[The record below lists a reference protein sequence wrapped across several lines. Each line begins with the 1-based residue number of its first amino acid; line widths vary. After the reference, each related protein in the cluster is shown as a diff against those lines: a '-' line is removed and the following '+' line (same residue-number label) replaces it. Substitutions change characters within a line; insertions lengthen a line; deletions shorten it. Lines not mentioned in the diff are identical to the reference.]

1 MAKATES
8 KAMQGDTLPDGA
20 HIVVVG
26 PGSMGLVHAAFLHAA
41 GRRVTLLDY
50 RPERAERI
58 HSGGVSV
65 TGAADLHADVSA
77 TADPAQ
83 IGTADLLIFF
93 VKAYSTEAAVAH
105 ASPCI
110 GERTALLTLQ
120 NGLGNVEHLISVASP
135 RQVLAGT
142 TSTGAYKT
150 AEATVHLAGIGD
162 VQIGSVGGNMALARR
177 VVEILDEAGFPAQ
190 VADDVDT
197 ILWTKA
203 IINAGINPLGAL
215 ARVQNGHIPKIPA
228 LRLLQEGLVAEA
240 AEIATTA
247 GIEIEE
253 DLLEYT
259 RQICAQTA
267 ENRCSMLQDL
277 SSGNQTEIA
286 QINGYI
292 ATEGRHHDC
301 PTLYNATVTRLV
313 KAAQQL

>member
-1 MAKATES
+1 
-8 KAMQGDTLPDGA
+8 MQGLTLPDDA
-20 HIVVVG
+20 HIIVVG

-41 GRRVTLLDY
+41 SRRVTLLDY

-58 HSGGVSV
+58 TTSGVTV
-65 TGAADLHADVSA
+65 TGAADLHADVPA

-93 VKAYSTEAAVAH
+93 VKAYSTEAAAVH
-105 ASPCI
+105 ASACI
-110 GERTALLTLQ
+110 GDRTTLLTLQ
-120 NGLGNVEHLISVASP
+120 NGLGNVEHLIAAASP

-142 TSTGAYKT
+142 TSTGAYRT
-150 AEATVHLAGIGD
+150 GEATVHLAGIGD
-162 VQIGSVGGNMALARR
+162 VQIGSVGKNRGLARQ
-177 VVEILDEAGFPAQ
+177 VVEMLDDAGFPAQ

-197 ILWTKA
+197 ILWAKA

-215 ARVQNGHIPKIPA
+215 ARVQNGRIPEIRA

-240 AEIATTA
+240 VEIATTA
-247 GIEIEE
+247 GVELEG

-259 RQICAQTA
+259 RQICARTA

-277 SSGNQTEIA
+277 SSSNQTEIE

-292 ATEGRHHDC
+292 AAEGRRHDC
-301 PTLYNATVTRLV
+301 PTLYNATATRLV
-313 KAAQQL
+313 KAAQQQ

>member
-1 MAKATES
+1 
-8 KAMQGDTLPDGA
+8 MQGLTLPDDA
-20 HIVVVG
+20 HIIVVG
-26 PGSMGLVHAAFLHAA
+26 PGSMGLVHAVFLHVA
-41 GRRVTLLDY
+41 GHRVTLLDY

-58 HSGGVSV
+58 TTSGVTV
-65 TGAADLHADVSA
+65 TGVADLHADVPA

-93 VKAYSTEAAVAH
+93 VKAYSTEAAAAH
-105 ASPCI
+105 AAPCI

-120 NGLGNVEHLISVASP
+120 NGLGNLEHLTGAASP

-142 TSTGAYKT
+142 TSTGAYRT
-150 AEATVHLAGIGD
+150 GEATVHLAGIGD
-162 VQIGSVGGNMALARR
+162 VQIGSVGKNRGLARQM
-177 VVEILDEAGFPAQ
+177 VEMLDDAGFPAQ

-215 ARVQNGHIPKIPA
+215 AKVQNGHIPQIHA

-240 AEIATTA
+240 VRIAEASGIALE
-247 GIEIEE
+247 G

-259 RQICAQTA
+259 RQICARTA

-277 SSGNQTEIA
+277 SSGNQTEIE

-292 ATEGRHHDC
+292 AAEGRRHGC
-301 PTLYNATVTRLV
+301 STVYNSAVTRLV
-313 KAAQQL
+313 KAAQQQ